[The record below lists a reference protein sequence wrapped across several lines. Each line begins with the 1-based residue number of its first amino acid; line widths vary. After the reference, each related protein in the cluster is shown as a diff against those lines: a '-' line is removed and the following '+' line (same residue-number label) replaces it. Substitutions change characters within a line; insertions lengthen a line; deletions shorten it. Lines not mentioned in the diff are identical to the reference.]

1 MELSLDLFELRVLA
15 VTVLR
20 VLAVSAILRVAQ
32 LLLLDDVTVQLL
44 LLLAQLAVSI
54 VMALELNE
62 IVRGRESSSSS

>member
-1 MELSLDLFELRVLA
+1 MELSLDLFEPRVLA

>member
-20 VLAVSAILRVAQ
+20 VLAVSAILRVAH